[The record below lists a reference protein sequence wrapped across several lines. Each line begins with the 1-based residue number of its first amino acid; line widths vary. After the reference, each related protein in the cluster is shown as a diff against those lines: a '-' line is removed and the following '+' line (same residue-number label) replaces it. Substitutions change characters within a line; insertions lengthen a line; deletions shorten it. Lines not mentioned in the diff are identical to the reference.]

1 MDTVRVDGNDF
12 FAVYN
17 VVKEARERAISG
29 KKPVLIEAM
38 TYRSVLLLSSET
50 LLCHY
55 SSIPFPVSDT
65 TAPQMTPLPTD
76 PRMYGLFFVVKS
88 FIFSSLF
95 FFSLFS

>member
-1 MDTVRVDGNDF
+1 LIFPLNFLPFSSRNNGYAISTPVADQYKGDGIASRGIGYGMDTVRVDGNDF

-55 SSIPFPVSDT
+55 
-65 TAPQMTPLPTD
+65 
-76 PRMYGLFFVVKS
+76 
-88 FIFSSLF
+88 
-95 FFSLFS
+95 

>member
-38 TYRSVLLLSSET
+38 TYRSVLPLSSET

-55 SSIPFPVSDT
+55 
-65 TAPQMTPLPTD
+65 
-76 PRMYGLFFVVKS
+76 
-88 FIFSSLF
+88 
-95 FFSLFS
+95 